1 MFVIGEMGW
10 RAVGTAAAGT
20 AGGMAGILTHHRPQ
34 DGSLCSVRSTRPWC
48 MTRTVVLR
56 KMKVKILSVRVPMDI
71 RDLDV
76 RDGKMCAHLDES
88 SRLGRGG
95 VIS

>member
-1 MFVIGEMGW
+1 MGTE
-10 RAVGTAAAGT
+10 AVGAARGVAGT
-20 AGGMAGILTHHRPQ
+20 LTHHRPQ
-34 DGSLCSVRSTRPWC
+34 EVSLHQVISTRPWC
-48 MTRTVVLR
+48 MTRTVVLS
-56 KMKVKILSVRVPMDI
+56 KMKVKMLSVRVPMDV

-88 SRLGRGG
+88 SRLVRGG